1 MHIEKT
7 FRTDLTR
14 CYSAGCT
21 YIDGKAKLLL
31 SSELEGPTRLVDAET
46 LAMETVCEGPGGV
59 MSMIPIPG
67 KNGDF
72 LMVQRFYPVFQSKEA
87 GIAWCRPT
95 ADGWETREILKLPYL
110 HRFDLFAVGDTVWFL
125 GATLCT
131 SKTEVD
137 DWSDPG
143 KLWVGILPKTPE
155 ETMEV
160 YPIREGL
167 LKNHGYY
174 RWNWQGEDAGF
185 VTCNSGVYVVRPPR
199 AGETD
204 WRIDHILER
213 PISDVAVLDIDGDGE
228 DELLLLEGFHGDEIT
243 INKKID
249 GEYKVIWEYKEKPIK
264 MVHVAWGGLL
274 RGVPTFICGTR
285 KLDGGLFMVRYNKK
299 TGGFETTEI
308 EGDTGPANVCVVLGK
323 DKDLILAAN
332 HRIGEG
338 AVYTVT
344 D

>member
-31 SSELEGPTRLVDAET
+31 SSELEGPT
-46 LAMETVCEGPGGV
+46 PFGGRRN
-59 MSMIPIPG
+59 PRH
-67 KNGDF
+67 GDSLRRAGGCDVHDSHSREKRGF
-72 LMVQRFYPVFQSKEA
+72 SHGAAVLSRVPVQRSGNCLVP
-87 GIAWCRPT
+87 PT

-160 YPIREGL
+160 HPIREGL

-228 DELLLLEGFHGDEIT
+228 DELCFW
-243 INKKID
+243 
-249 GEYKVIWEYKEKPIK
+249 KVSW
-264 MVHVAWGGLL
+264 
-274 RGVPTFICGTR
+274 R
-285 KLDGGLFMVRYNKK
+285 
-299 TGGFETTEI
+299 
-308 EGDTGPANVCVVLGK
+308 
-323 DKDLILAAN
+323 
-332 HRIGEG
+332 
-338 AVYTVT
+338 
-344 D
+344 